1 MAYDDRYPLKEY
13 LNSINLSK
21 RDLMEEDPGWEKNYP
36 PYVINKCLSSHLDT
50 LAFANEMNRYPNLDK
65 RLQYSF
71 FLNTV
76 RPKKRFSPWGKKEKV
91 KEASN
96 NLMYLLE
103 NHSGH
108 KLMPKAQYMLGDI
121 YMNDLRD
128 FNTAIQE
135 YRKVLEKFSG
145 SEQEPHALFM
155 IGYVYANVLNDTKS
169 AKIEYEDF
177 LKRFPKHEL
186 SPSVRFEIDYLGK
199 SVDEI
204 PALKHITS

>member
-91 KEASN
+91 KH
-96 NLMYLLE
+96 LE
-103 NHSGH
+103 VVKQYYDYINE
-108 KLMPKAQYMLGDI
+108 KAKQA
-121 YMNDLRD
+121 LR
-128 FNTAIQE
+128 I
-135 YRKVLEKFSG
+135 
-145 SEQEPHALFM
+145 
-155 IGYVYANVLNDTKS
+155 
-169 AKIEYEDF
+169 
-177 LKRFPKHEL
+177 L
-186 SPSVRFEIDYLGK
+186 SPDQLNYIKEKLNRGGK
-199 SVDEI
+199 
-204 PALKHITS
+204 K

>member
-21 RDLMEEDPGWEKNYP
+21 RELMEEDPGWEKNYP

-91 KEASN
+91 KDLEVVKQYYDYSN
-96 NLMYLLE
+96 E
-103 NHSGH
+103 
-108 KLMPKAQYMLGDI
+108 KAKQA
-121 YMNDLRD
+121 LR
-128 FNTAIQE
+128 I
-135 YRKVLEKFSG
+135 
-145 SEQEPHALFM
+145 
-155 IGYVYANVLNDTKS
+155 
-169 AKIEYEDF
+169 
-177 LKRFPKHEL
+177 L
-186 SPSVRFEIDYLGK
+186 SPDQLNYIKEKLNRGGK
-199 SVDEI
+199 
-204 PALKHITS
+204 K